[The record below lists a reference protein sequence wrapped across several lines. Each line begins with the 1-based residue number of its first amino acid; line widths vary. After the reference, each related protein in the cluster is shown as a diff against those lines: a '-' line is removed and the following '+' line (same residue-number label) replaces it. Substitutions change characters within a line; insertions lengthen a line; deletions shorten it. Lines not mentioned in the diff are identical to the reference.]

1 MTAAAIKRGSAVK
14 RKPIRVIKKSK
25 RPSLLSRLLAAV
37 PVSAR
42 TVEQLITVAIVA
54 TIIGGIAAV
63 ALMLDVPRRIGLT
76 LGEAVGRAG
85 FTVKHLDVT
94 GIEHMDR
101 MSVYA
106 VALEQRSIAMPFV
119 DLAGVRAKLLNYGW
133 VADARVSRRLPDT
146 LVIDIVERKPAAVWQ
161 HAQQLTLV
169 DAHGTPL
176 EPVKL
181 DAMPNLPLVVGPDAN
196 QQTGQ
201 LSALL
206 ANAPQLRPVLDSA
219 SWVGSRRWDLRFQSG
234 ETLMLPEGE
243 MAAAAALRIFAE
255 RDAAQRLLGNGVV
268 HFDMRDPAQ
277 LVIAPGPKRGTATMT
292 GKPTDP
298 NLAT

>member
-1 MTAAAIKRGSAVK
+1 MTAAAIKRGSVNR
-14 RKPIRVIKKSK
+14 RKPIRAVKKSK
-25 RPSLLSRLLAAV
+25 RPPLLSRMLAAM

-42 TVEQLITVAIVA
+42 TVEQLITVGIVA
-54 TIIGGIAAV
+54 TIVGGIAAV
-63 ALMLDVPRRIGLT
+63 ALMLDVPRRVGLT

-85 FTVKHLDVT
+85 FTVKHIDVT
-94 GIEHMDR
+94 GIDHMDW

-106 VALEQRSIAMPFV
+106 VALEQKSMAMPLV

-161 HAQQLTLV
+161 HAHQLTLV
-169 DAHGTPL
+169 DAEGTPL

-181 DAMPNLPLVVGPDAN
+181 EAMPNLPLVVGPDAN
-196 QQTGQ
+196 EQTRQ

-206 ANAPQLRPVLDSA
+206 DNAPQLRPMLDSA
-219 SWVGSRRWDLRFQSG
+219 SWIGSRRWDLRFQSG

-243 MAAAAALRIFAE
+243 ATAAAALRIFAR
-255 RDAAQRLLGNGVV
+255 RDATQRLLGNGAA

-277 LVIAPGPKRGTATMT
+277 LVIAPGPKRTTTTT
-292 GKPTDP
+292 GKPADP
-298 NLAT
+298 KLVT